1 MRFEKNK
8 PSHYLIITISFLSFI
23 LASILFLFSQTKKNL
38 IVLSGHKLIGNLE
51 EILKLQNYKNNKIF
65 YITFSFIEYKKLKN
79 EYENIFITLNPYH
92 IYLLL
97 KSKIIISSHGLVL
110 HKLLKEY
117 FNIKTYFTGHA
128 IKSNNNSKIL
138 KEQYLF
144 DEVWLYSEFEKDIY
158 IEECEYKVNNL
169 VVTGYPRLDSLNK
182 LLQDKEII
190 KKDLNISTKLVLYA
204 PTDDRKNEKY
214 INHEL
219 SPHNLDL
226 YILFENIA
234 KKFDLRFLIKYHI
247 NTEVDKK
254 TFDFIKNSKY
264 LFSFESE
271 KLLDITP
278 LAISDV
284 LITDWS
290 SVFVDYLITDN
301 PILFLNTPMA
311 YDISGVSKV
320 FENKYIN
327 RLLNFEEI
335 QQSFEKLN
343 ENNFTS
349 LNRLSEFKKEIFN
362 DIYSDNNLDRCLE
375 RLDL

>member
-8 PSHYLIITISFLSFI
+8 PSHYLIITISFLGFI
-23 LASILFLFSQTKKNL
+23 LASLLFIFSQTKKNL
-38 IVLSGHKLIGNLE
+38 IVLSGHKLVGNLE
-51 EILKLQNYKNNKIF
+51 EILKLQNYKDNKIY
-65 YITFSFIEYKKLKN
+65 YITFSLFEYSKLKN
-79 EYENIFITLNPYH
+79 EYGNILTTLNPYH
-92 IYLLL
+92 IYLVL
-97 KSKIIISSHGLVL
+97 KSKIIISSHGLLL
-110 HKLLKEY
+110 HKLLKKY
-117 FNIKTYFTGHA
+117 FKIKTYFTGHA
-128 IKSNNNSKIL
+128 IKSNNNAEIL

-144 DEVWLYSEFEKDIY
+144 NEVWLYSEFEKDIY
-158 IEECEYKVNNL
+158 IEECEYKVDNL

-182 LLQDKEII
+182 LLQNKEKI
-190 KKDLNISTKLVLYA
+190 KKDLSIPKKLVLYA
-204 PTDDRKNEKY
+204 PTDDRKNKKY
-214 INHEL
+214 INHQL

-226 YILFENIA
+226 YILFENIG

-247 NTEVDKK
+247 NTEINNEILN
-254 TFDFIKNSKY
+254 FIKNSTY
-264 LFSFESE
+264 LFSFELNE
-271 KLLDITP
+271 GLDITP

-301 PILFLNTPMA
+301 PILFLDTPMA

-320 FENKYIN
+320 FENRYIN

-335 QQSFEKLN
+335 EESFQKLN
-343 ENNFTS
+343 ENKYKVINE
-349 LNRLSEFKKEIFN
+349 LDKLKKEIFN

>member
-8 PSHYLIITISFLSFI
+8 PSHYVIITISFLSFI
-23 LASILFLFSQTKKNL
+23 LASILFLFSQTKKDL
-38 IVLSGHKLIGNLE
+38 IILSGHKLIGNLE

-65 YITFSFIEYKKLKN
+65 YITFSFIEYRKLKN

-214 INHEL
+214 INHQL

-247 NTEVDKK
+247 NTEVDRK
-254 TFDFIKNSKY
+254 TFDFIQNSKY

-271 KLLDITP
+271 KILDITP

-335 QQSFEKLN
+335 QQSFQKLN
-343 ENNFTS
+343 KNNYTS

>member
-1 MRFEKNK
+1 LRFEKNK
-8 PSHYLIITISFLSFI
+8 PSHYVIITISFLSFI
-23 LASILFLFSQTKKNL
+23 LASILFLFSQTKKDL
-38 IVLSGHKLIGNLE
+38 IILSGHKLIGNLE

-65 YITFSFIEYKKLKN
+65 YITFSFIEYRKLKN

-117 FNIKTYFTGHA
+117 FEIKTYFTGHA

-214 INHEL
+214 INHQL

-247 NTEVDKK
+247 NTEVDRK
-254 TFDFIKNSKY
+254 TFDFIQNSKY

-335 QQSFEKLN
+335 QQSFQKLN
-343 ENNFTS
+343 KNNYTS

>member
-8 PSHYLIITISFLSFI
+8 PSHYVIITISFLSFI
-23 LASILFLFSQTKKNL
+23 LASILFLFSQTKKDL
-38 IVLSGHKLIGNLE
+38 IILSGHKLIGNLE

-110 HKLLKEY
+110 HKLIKEY

-190 KKDLNISTKLVLYA
+190 RKDLNISTKLILYA

-214 INHEL
+214 INHQL

-247 NTEVDKK
+247 NTEVDRK
-254 TFDFIKNSKY
+254 TFDFIQNSKY

-335 QQSFEKLN
+335 QQSFQKLN
-343 ENNFTS
+343 KNNYTS

>member
-23 LASILFLFSQTKKNL
+23 LASILFLFSQTKKDL
-38 IVLSGHKLIGNLE
+38 IILSGHKLIGNLE

-92 IYLLL
+92 VYLLL

-117 FNIKTYFTGHA
+117 FEIKTYFTGHA

-214 INHEL
+214 INHQL

-247 NTEVDKK
+247 NTEVDRK
-254 TFDFIKNSKY
+254 TFDFIQNSKY

-271 KLLDITP
+271 KILDITP

-335 QQSFEKLN
+335 QQSFQKLN
-343 ENNFTS
+343 KNNYTS

>member
-92 IYLLL
+92 VYLLL

-214 INHEL
+214 INHQL

-247 NTEVDKK
+247 NTEVDRK
-254 TFDFIKNSKY
+254 TFDFIQNSKY

-335 QQSFEKLN
+335 QQSFQKLN
-343 ENNFTS
+343 KNNYTS

>member
-8 PSHYLIITISFLSFI
+8 PSHYVIITISFLSFI
-23 LASILFLFSQTKKNL
+23 LASILFLFSQTKKDL
-38 IVLSGHKLIGNLE
+38 IILSGHKLIGNLE

-92 IYLLL
+92 VYLLL

-117 FNIKTYFTGHA
+117 FEIKTYFTGHA

-214 INHEL
+214 INHQL

-247 NTEVDKK
+247 NTEVDRK
-254 TFDFIKNSKY
+254 TFDFIQNSKY

-271 KLLDITP
+271 KILDITP

-335 QQSFEKLN
+335 QQSFQKLN
-343 ENNFTS
+343 KNNYTS

>member
-219 SPHNLDL
+219 SLHNLDL

-335 QQSFEKLN
+335 QQSFQKLN
-343 ENNFTS
+343 ENNYTS

-362 DIYSDNNLDRCLE
+362 DVYSDNNLDRCLE

>member
-8 PSHYLIITISFLSFI
+8 PSHYVIITISFLSFI
-23 LASILFLFSQTKKNL
+23 LASILFLFSQTKKDL
-38 IVLSGHKLIGNLE
+38 IILSGHKLIGNLE

-65 YITFSFIEYKKLKN
+65 YITFSFIEYRKLKN

-117 FNIKTYFTGHA
+117 FEIKTYFTGHA

-214 INHEL
+214 INHQL

-247 NTEVDKK
+247 NTEVDRK
-254 TFDFIKNSKY
+254 TFDFIQNSKY

-335 QQSFEKLN
+335 QQSFQKLN
-343 ENNFTS
+343 KNNYTS